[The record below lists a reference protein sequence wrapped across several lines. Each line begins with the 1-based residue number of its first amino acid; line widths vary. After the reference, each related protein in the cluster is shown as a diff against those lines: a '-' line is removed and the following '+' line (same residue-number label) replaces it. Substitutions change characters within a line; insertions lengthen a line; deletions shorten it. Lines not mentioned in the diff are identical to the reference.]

1 MEIIEELSQRLKK
14 LGELGLKHELDII
27 FVYFDEYNM
36 ADAHYFTNIW
46 TQFERGFATFTVS
59 TGKVCFLVGPETAEF
74 VKVYRPFLESRIISL
89 LLAPGAAYPN
99 TNAEEVSDV
108 VKDLVGRKPKRIGL
122 VGSGS
127 IPFYLYESL
136 NFLATEIVDISSDV
150 QRARQIKSNGEIN
163 DIKKAYQIA
172 DEGLKAL
179 LNKLSPGLTETAL
192 AGIGEEAMRAAGAE
206 GYGISTILTS
216 GRHTNSI
223 FGRPSSQQLNDSLIM
238 IGISPRFNGY
248 CASLGIPATIGK
260 VSAESLAFVKNMLDI
275 YHTIEAVLEAGKMA
289 SEIYVISRE
298 ELARYKLEKFQ
309 IYGAINSLGL
319 FESEPPFLSKDPD
332 WELEPGM
339 ILSIDLAVFHPK
351 LFGIRFKSGYL
362 ITQKG
367 FSPLSG
373 FFDTACKIVTKHSSQ
388 AT

>member
-1 MEIIEELSQRLKK
+1 M
-14 LGELGLKHELDII
+14 
-27 FVYFDEYNM
+27 
-36 ADAHYFTNIW
+36 
-46 TQFERGFATFTVS
+46 
-59 TGKVCFLVGPETAEF
+59 
-74 VKVYRPFLESRIISL
+74 
-89 LLAPGAAYPN
+89 
-99 TNAEEVSDV
+99 
-108 VKDLVGRKPKRIGL
+108 
-122 VGSGS
+122 GSGS

-163 DIKKAYQIA
+163 NIKKAYQIA

-275 YHTIEAVLEAGKMA
+275 YHAIEDVLEAGKMA
-289 SEIYVISRE
+289 SEIYEISRQ

-319 FESEPPFLSKDPD
+319 FESERPFLSKDPD
-332 WELEPGM
+332 WVLEPGM

-362 ITQKG
+362 ITQQG
-367 FSPLSG
+367 VSPLSG
-373 FFDTACKIVTKHSSQ
+373 FFETACKIVTKYSSQ
-388 AT
+388 TTL

>member
-1 MEIIEELSQRLKK
+1 M
-14 LGELGLKHELDII
+14 
-27 FVYFDEYNM
+27 
-36 ADAHYFTNIW
+36 
-46 TQFERGFATFTVS
+46 
-59 TGKVCFLVGPETAEF
+59 
-74 VKVYRPFLESRIISL
+74 

-108 VKDLVGRKPKRIGL
+108 VKDLVGRKPTRIGL

-238 IGISPRFNGY
+238 IGIS
-248 CASLGIPATIGK
+248 
-260 VSAESLAFVKNMLDI
+260 
-275 YHTIEAVLEAGKMA
+275 LEA
-289 SEIYVISRE
+289 
-298 ELARYKLEKFQ
+298 F
-309 IYGAINSLGL
+309 
-319 FESEPPFLSKDPD
+319 
-332 WELEPGM
+332 
-339 ILSIDLAVFHPK
+339 
-351 LFGIRFKSGYL
+351 
-362 ITQKG
+362 
-367 FSPLSG
+367 
-373 FFDTACKIVTKHSSQ
+373 
-388 AT
+388 